1 MNKNILT
8 TFKKELRAITR
19 DKKYLLTI
27 LLYPLIIPAFIIL
40 MGYIFDDTTE
50 SVYNVGINYELNN
63 NEKAIINELNES
75 YKLEFDEN
83 KSVKELKKLYEDGD
97 IDCYIILKDNK
108 YTLYADD
115 SSARGSSAYGGA
127 ISYLEG
133 YNKFLS
139 NNYLIGEDIDTEV
152 ALNQVNYKFE
162 SLAKEGE
169 NYFTTMIIQMA
180 LAYLTMIII
189 QTAVN
194 TSTDIIAGEKE
205 RGTLETVL
213 TFPIKSDELI
223 AGKFLAIFACCV
235 ITALIGISL
244 SIPAVSYIKATFE
257 EFKDLQFH
265 ISTISIIFGGIIV
278 ILNAA
283 LAAGMSIA
291 LSGRAKTFKEAQTNS
306 SAIMFLGMISMFKG
320 LLNMKSAGAL
330 LFVPLAN
337 CGIILDDIFFS
348 NFDIKN
354 VLIVLGVSIVY
365 IIIILKYISK
375 QYKSEETLF

>member
-1 MNKNILT
+1 MNKNILI
-8 TFKKELRAITR
+8 TFKKEIRAITR

-40 MGYIFDDTTE
+40 MGYVFDTTVD
-50 SVYNVGINYELNN
+50 STYNVGVNYELNN
-63 NEKAIINELNES
+63 NEKTIINEISEN
-75 YKLEFDEN
+75 YKLNFIEN
-83 KSVKELKKLYEDGD
+83 KSRDKLEEMFTDGD
-97 IDCYIILKDNK
+97 VHSYIVKKDNK
-108 YTLYADD
+108 YTVYADD
-115 SSARGSSAYGGA
+115 SNARGSSSYGGVLA
-127 ISYLEG
+127 YLEA
-133 YNKFLS
+133 YNKFLT
-139 NNYLIGEDIDTEV
+139 NNYLIGEDIDTDV
-152 ALNQVNYKFE
+152 ALNQITYEFN

-169 NYFTTMIIQMA
+169 DYFTTMIIQMA
-180 LAYLTMIII
+180 LSYLTMIII

-223 AGKFLAIFACCV
+223 AGKFLAIFASCV
-235 ITALIGISL
+235 TTALIGISL
-244 SIPAVSYIKATFE
+244 SIPSVMYIKTAFE

-265 ISTISIIFGGIIV
+265 ISSISLIFGLIVV

-283 LAAGMSIA
+283 LAAGMCIA

-320 LLNMKSAGAL
+320 LLNMKSTGFL

-348 NFDIKN
+348 NFDVKN

-365 IIIILKYISK
+365 IIVILKYISK
-375 QYKSEETLF
+375 QYKSEDTLF

>member
-1 MNKNILT
+1 MNKNILI
-8 TFKKELRAITR
+8 TFKKEIRAITR

-40 MGYIFDDTTE
+40 MGYVFDDNTE
-50 SVYNVGINYELNN
+50 STYNIGINYELNN
-63 NEKAIINELNES
+63 NEQTIINELSES
-75 YKLEFDEN
+75 YKLEFIEN
-83 KSVKELKKLYEDGD
+83 KSKNDLKKLYEDGK
-97 IDCYIILKDNK
+97 IDSYIIKKDNK
-108 YTLYADD
+108 YTVYADD
-115 SSARGSSAYGGA
+115 SSSRGSSAYAGSMA
-127 ISYLEG
+127 YLEG

-139 NNYLIGEDIDTEV
+139 NNYLIGEDIDTEI
-152 ALNQVNYKFE
+152 AMNQINYKFE

-169 NYFTTMIIQMA
+169 SYFSTMVIQMA
-180 LAYLTMIII
+180 LAYLTMIIV

-213 TFPIKSDELI
+213 TFPIKSSELI
-223 AGKFLAIFACCV
+223 SGKFLAIFASCV
-235 ITALIGISL
+235 TTALIGISL
-244 SIPAVSYIKATFE
+244 SIPAVIFIKATFE

-265 ISTISIIFGGIIV
+265 ISALSIVFGIIIV
-278 ILNAA
+278 LLNAA
-283 LAAGMSIA
+283 LAAGMCIA

-320 LLNMKSAGAL
+320 ILNMKSAGAL

-337 CGIILDDIFFS
+337 CGVILDDIFFS

-354 VLIVLGVSIVY
+354 ILIVLGVSIVY